1 MSRRRNKQLTDP
13 DFGQLCR
20 EYLIYYRKTRQG
32 GHTQI
37 QTIGRILKALGRH
50 LKASHTRL
58 PDMDIEHVDRFLS
71 VFNRPYART
80 TQRLYR
86 SYLRCFLRYL
96 YCERDL
102 LSRDLAELV
111 IGPPMFAKAKPPKF
125 LRPHEIRQL
134 FDRLPHST
142 NAELRTYAMVHL
154 AFFMG
159 LRPSEISRLT
169 LDDIHFAE
177 GQLVLE
183 DRKNT
188 HPLQLP
194 IPESA
199 LKAVTA
205 YIVGARPDSEW
216 RNLFLLLTQPYKPM
230 SPGLVGGYLTG
241 ALRSAGLNGTAYWL
255 RHTYAQNL
263 LESGAELFEIRQML
277 GHDSVE
283 SSGKYL
289 SIHVNLMRKV
299 LFDETL

>member
-1 MSRRRNKQLTDP
+1 MSRRPGKQPTGC
-13 DFGQLCR
+13 DFGQVCQ

-37 QTIGRILKALGRH
+37 QTIGRILKALGH
-50 LKASHTRL
+50 YLETSHIRL
-58 PDMDIEHVDRFLS
+58 PDMDIEHVDMFLS
-71 VFNRPYART
+71 VFNRPYARSS
-80 TQRLYR
+80 QRLYR

-96 YCERDL
+96 YCECDL

-111 IGPPMFAKAKPPKF
+111 VGPPMFAKAKPPKF

-142 NAELRTYAMVHL
+142 NSELRTYAMVHL

-169 LDDIHFAE
+169 LDDIHFTE
-177 GQLVLE
+177 EHIVSE

-188 HPLQLP
+188 HPLELP

-199 LKAVTA
+199 LKAVAA
-205 YIVGARPDSEW
+205 YIVGARPESEY
-216 RNLFLLLTQPYKPM
+216 RTLFLLLTPPSKPM

-241 ALRSAGLNGTAYWL
+241 ALRNAGLNGTAYWL

-263 LESGAELFEIRQML
+263 LESGAELFELKQML
-277 GHDSVE
+277 GHDSIE
-283 SSGKYL
+283 STGKYL

-299 LFDETL
+299 LFDEIL

>member
-1 MSRRRNKQLTDP
+1 MSRRRENQRIVR
-13 DFGQLCR
+13 DFSQVCR
-20 EYLIYYRKTRQG
+20 EYLVYYRKTRQG

-37 QTIGRILKALGRH
+37 QTIGRILKALGRY
-50 LKASHTRL
+50 LGASRTRL
-58 PDMDIEHVDRFLS
+58 PDMDIEHIDAFLS
-71 VFNRPYART
+71 TFNRPYARS

-102 LSRDLAELV
+102 LRRDLAELV
-111 IGPPMFAKAKPPKF
+111 VGPPMFAKAKPPKF
-125 LRPHEIRQL
+125 FRPHEIRQL

-142 NAELRTYAMVHL
+142 SAELRTYAMVHL

-169 LDDIHFAE
+169 LDDIRFTEEQVA
-177 GQLVLE
+177 LE

-188 HPLQLP
+188 HPLELP
-194 IPESA
+194 IPESV
-199 LKAVTA
+199 LKAVVA
-205 YIVGARPDSEW
+205 YIVGARPDSGS
-216 RNLFLLLTQPYKPM
+216 RTLFLLLTHPHKPM

-255 RHTYAQNL
+255 RHSYAQNL
-263 LESGAELFEIRQML
+263 LESGAELFELQQML
-277 GHDSVE
+277 GHDSIE
-283 SSGKYL
+283 STGKYL
-289 SIHVNLMRKV
+289 SIHVNLMREV

>member
-1 MSRRRNKQLTDP
+1 LGSHLEASR
-13 DFGQLCR
+13 
-20 EYLIYYRKTRQG
+20 I
-32 GHTQI
+32 
-37 QTIGRILKALGRH
+37 
-50 LKASHTRL
+50 RL
-58 PDMDIEHVDRFLS
+58 PDMDIEHIDAFLS
-71 VFNRPYART
+71 TFNRPYALS

-96 YCERDL
+96 YCEHNL
-102 LSRDLAELV
+102 LRRNLAELLV
-111 IGPPMFAKAKPPKF
+111 GPPMFAKAKPPKF

-142 NAELRTYAMVHL
+142 SAELRTYAMVHL

-169 LDDIHFAE
+169 LDDIRFAE
-177 GQLVLE
+177 EQVALE

-188 HPLQLP
+188 RPLELP
-194 IPESA
+194 IPESV

-205 YIVGARPDSEW
+205 YIVGARPESKC
-216 RNLFLLLTQPYKPM
+216 RTLFLLLTDPHKPM

-263 LESGAELFEIRQML
+263 LESGAELFELKQML
-277 GHDSVE
+277 GHDSIE
-283 SSGKYL
+283 STGKYL

-299 LFDETL
+299 LLDETV

>member
-1 MSRRRNKQLTDP
+1 MSRRQGKQLTGS
-13 DFGQLCR
+13 DFDEVCQD
-20 EYLIYYRKTRQG
+20 YLVYWQRTRQG
-32 GHTQI
+32 GRTQV
-37 QTIGRILKALGRH
+37 QGIGRVLKSLGRY
-50 LKASHTRL
+50 LETSRIRL
-58 PDMDIEHVDRFLS
+58 SDIDIEHTDMFLS
-71 VFNRPYART
+71 VFNRPYARS

-102 LSRDLAELV
+102 LRRDLAELV
-111 IGPPMFAKAKPPKF
+111 VGPPMFAKAKPPKF

-134 FDRLPHST
+134 FNRLAHST

-169 LDDIHFAE
+169 LDDIHFTEEQIA
-177 GQLVLE
+177 LE

-194 IPESA
+194 IPESV

-205 YIVGARPDSEW
+205 YIVGARPESNC
-216 RNLFLLLTQPYKPM
+216 RTLFLLLTPPYKPM
-230 SPGLVGGYLTG
+230 SPGLVGRYLTG

-263 LESGAELFEIRQML
+263 LESGAELFEIKQML
-277 GHDSVE
+277 GHDSIE
-283 SSGKYL
+283 STGKYL

-299 LFDETL
+299 LFDEIF